1 MKYQRM
7 IAFARTLPAI
17 RARVAKDLTRRG
29 LPQEK
34 VLAAIVRL
42 LETTL
47 VRVGNDEY
55 ARQNGSIGL
64 TTMRNRHVDV
74 GGVTMHFEFR
84 GKSGVEHE
92 IDLHDPQ
99 LARIVKQCQELPGQ
113 RLFRYRDHEGG
124 LHDVTSSDVNEYLR
138 AVSDEDF
145 TAKDFRTWAATAMA
159 AIALAQCDPC
169 PRTARRHN
177 VNQVIAKIAQRLGN
191 TKAVCRKSYIH
202 PGVIEAYLDEALP
215 PLAEAKSMGVGK
227 HANKGLCSEETAVLQ
242 VLELLS
248 LQSGKTGGQ
257 KPAHRQRKSARPR

>member
-1 MKYQRM
+1 M
-7 IAFARTLPAI
+7 
-17 RARVAKDLTRRG
+17 
-29 LPQEK
+29 
-34 VLAAIVRL
+34 
-42 LETTL
+42 
-47 VRVGNDEY
+47 
-55 ARQNGSIGL
+55 
-64 TTMRNRHVDV
+64 
-74 GGVTMHFEFR
+74 
-84 GKSGVEHE
+84 
-92 IDLHDPQ
+92 
-99 LARIVKQCQELPGQ
+99 
-113 RLFRYRDHEGG
+113 
-124 LHDVTSSDVNEYLR
+124 TSSDVNEYLR

-227 HANKGLCSEETAVLQ
+227 LAKKGLCSEETAVLQ

-248 LQSGKTGGQ
+248 LPQFGKTGRQ
-257 KPAHRQRKSARPR
+257 KPAQRRGNLRVPALIDHRQHDRQQAKLSAVISLWATAAGPCCGPIFAGPTTHEFTLARCIYHLNPDGNIAQENRLGEFFDTSSRKA